1 MRFLSPRG
9 QPGAGQSAMLPP
21 SVGDVVSS
29 TSDRDGEAVM
39 KFIAS
44 VLIAT
49 TIVIGLVAPASAALD
64 AKTFWDQHERNLP

>member
-1 MRFLSPRG
+1 
-9 QPGAGQSAMLPP
+9 
-21 SVGDVVSS
+21 
-29 TSDRDGEAVM
+29 M